1 MASDEAPVSRTCRNP
16 ANQPAVET
24 PPLLDERRAIF
35 RGATLLGKGRV
46 ETSTPASSHTLGRK
60 LGDAAWWPAG
70 GKVGAPKGV
79 YVGEHSHPPSSS
91 WAKPMFT
98 HSTAQQCHPGQLSQG
113 NSPPCPR
120 GPPTETPVAIPSV
133 AVGVVSGGR
142 QTAPADETPSGTL
155 RPSRDEWAGRTR
167 GCGTELLKRRA
178 CASRRLETTRAMG
191 RPRAPS
197 AVRPRDSVCQTG
209 HAPIATHGRRSRR
222 SGRP

>member
-1 MASDEAPVSRTCRNP
+1 MIYWLRDQREHIYT
-16 ANQPAVET
+16 
-24 PPLLDERRAIF
+24 
-35 RGATLLGKGRV
+35 RV
-46 ETSTPASSHTLGRK
+46 VTHARK

-70 GKVGAPKGV
+70 GKVGAPEGV
-79 YVGEHSHPPSSS
+79 YVGGHSHPPSSS

-113 NSPPCPR
+113 NSPPRPR

-167 GCGTELLKRRA
+167 GYGTELLKRRA
-178 CASRRLETTRAMG
+178 CASRRPETTRAMG

-197 AVRPRDSVCQTG
+197 AVRPRNSVCPTG